1 MVENFLFFFRGK
13 EDKETKEE
21 AKNVLSSWAGKQ
33 VFGIIKWNSLR
44 SNTIL
49 F

>member
-21 AKNVLSSWAGKQ
+21 AKNVLARGPM
-33 VFGIIKWNSLR
+33 G
-44 SNTIL
+44 
-49 F
+49 